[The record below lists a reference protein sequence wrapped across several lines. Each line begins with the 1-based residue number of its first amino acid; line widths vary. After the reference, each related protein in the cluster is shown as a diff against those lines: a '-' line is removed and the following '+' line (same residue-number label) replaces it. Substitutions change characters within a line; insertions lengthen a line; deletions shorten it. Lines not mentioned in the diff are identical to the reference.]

1 MRASDGFTAN
11 PREAFTNV
19 TINVK
24 DLLNDDSQG
33 DGIADEW
40 AVVWFGISAINPT
53 QDFDG
58 DGSIELFEY
67 WANSNPTDAQERGLI
82 IEPSGV
88 DSTPGEEGY
97 FFEWVI
103 RTSLTIGK
111 DYLVQGSDELNF
123 EDLATGSEMEVI
135 STTPLD
141 GILSRVRIKIPTT
154 SSKYFL
160 RLRSP

>member
-1 MRASDGFTAN
+1 M
-11 PREAFTNV
+11 
-19 TINVK
+19 
-24 DLLNDDSQG
+24 
-33 DGIADEW
+33 
-40 AVVWFGISAINPT
+40 
-53 QDFDG
+53 
-58 DGSIELFEY
+58 
-67 WANSNPTDAQERGLI
+67 
-82 IEPSGV
+82 

>member
-1 MRASDGFTAN
+1 M
-11 PREAFTNV
+11 
-19 TINVK
+19 
-24 DLLNDDSQG
+24 
-33 DGIADEW
+33 
-40 AVVWFGISAINPT
+40 
-53 QDFDG
+53 
-58 DGSIELFEY
+58 
-67 WANSNPTDAQERGLI
+67 
-82 IEPSGV
+82 

-103 RTSLTIGK
+103 RTSLTIGT